1 MFWDVATAAESVS
14 GKAAQGL
21 LSGTRVIEL
30 ADESGCYCGKLFAD
44 MGADVVKVE
53 PPGGDPSRG
62 LPPHAPDGGKP
73 GLFFRCNN
81 SGKRAVTLD
90 LEHPG
95 ARELFAGLVARADL
109 LIQTT
114 PAGYLDERGLGYGQ
128 LSQANP
134 ALVACSIT
142 PHGRSGPRAHWE
154 ASALTVEAMSGS
166 MHVTGYAVDPPGRL
180 AGRQA
185 WTAAGSW
192 AAASSMIALWHARN
206 SGQGQLIDI
215 SATECLASVAHI
227 TGVGKYLDD
236 GIVPRRSGPG
246 LFASVPSGAYRCKD
260 GLVYLMVNR
269 PAHWKALA
277 TWINETTGNEEVLDP
292 MFEGASSARL
302 PHRELLD
309 IFIGELTERFTVDEI
324 YREGQRRRIA
334 FSPVNTLAD
343 LAGDEQL
350 AARGYF
356 VEGED
361 GLRYP
366 GAPFR
371 HSATPWQGGGHVPA
385 PGEHNRELLLG
396 ELGLDAERF
405 EQLVDEGA
413 L

>member
-1 MFWDVATAAESVS
+1 MGESRPLQGLRVVESSLLGPGLVATF
-14 GKAAQGL
+14 
-21 LSGTRVIEL
+21 L
-30 ADESGCYCGKLFAD
+30 ADL
-44 MGADVVKVE
+44 GADVVKVE

-166 MHVTGYAVDPPGRL
+166 MHVTGYADDPPGRL